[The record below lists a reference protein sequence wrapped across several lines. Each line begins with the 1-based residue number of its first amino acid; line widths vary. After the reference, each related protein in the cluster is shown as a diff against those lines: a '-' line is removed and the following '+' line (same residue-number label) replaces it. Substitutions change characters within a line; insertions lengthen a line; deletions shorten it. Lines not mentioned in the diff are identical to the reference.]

1 MLDFIVRL
9 AVFADEQKSTSAGC
23 SGRCGEAYHRAGK
36 RLYFFQRRFQHID
49 TRFRNSAVVG
59 RPSCN
64 EGLSEKELSGRNR
77 LKSVPW
83 DREDRFGR
91 SCFADGSFHA
101 SCGSRL
107 QRDLPQFVL
116 FEMRSHFD
124 PEIDCRNDCQA
135 GSEKVGPVQCGDFAE
150 VTAQQQRPLYPSCL
164 FPDSR
169 G

>member
-1 MLDFIVRL
+1 MCIRDRYYVDCQVFESTLDAMLDFIVRL

-36 RLYFFQRRFQHID
+36 RLYFFRRRFQHID

-64 EGLSEKELSGRNR
+64 EGLSEKELSGRDR

-116 FEMRSHFD
+116 FEMRSHFCLLYTS
-124 PEIDCRNDCQA
+124 CRSPVP
-135 GSEKVGPVQCGDFAE
+135 GSA
-150 VTAQQQRPLYPSCL
+150 AL
-164 FPDSR
+164 
-169 G
+169 

>member
-64 EGLSEKELSGRNR
+64 EGLSEKELSGRDR

-83 DREDRFGR
+83 DREGRFWR

-101 SCGSRL
+101 SCESRL

-135 GSEKVGPVQCGDFAE
+135 GSEKIGLIKCTYFCDISSRQHTD
-150 VTAQQQRPLYPSCL
+150 T
-164 FPDSR
+164 DSYVP
-169 G
+169 